1 MNISSHKLIVFDAYM
16 ANLTQTDNQIFT
28 PFVNQ
33 ELLHNNEDTRTIK
46 SNINKRENG
55 ESDFLDLGTPSAVV
69 PFVFY
74 RNTKMR
80 EVESKIDIA
89 QQNVKVSSNFY
100 RNTKSQEVESKID
113 IARQNVTVSS
123 NLSEKFERS
132 ILHSQDF
139 CYTGSCNI
147 KMLQLQSHRSAR
159 IYKSCNY

>member
-1 MNISSHKLIVFDAYM
+1 MHISSHILVVFDAKTR
-16 ANLTQTDNQIFT
+16 NLTQTDNQIFRLRLGK
-28 PFVNQ
+28 
-33 ELLHNNEDTRTIK
+33 ELPHNNEDTRTIE

-55 ESDFLDLGTPSAVV
+55 KSDFLDLGTPSAIV

-74 RNTKMR
+74 RNTKSQ
-80 EVESKIDIA
+80 EVESKIDIP
-89 QQNVKVSSNFY
+89 QQNVKVPSIFY

-113 IARQNVTVSS
+113 IARQNVKVSS

-132 ILHSQDF
+132 ILQSQDF
-139 CYTGSCNI
+139 FYTGSCNI

>member
-1 MNISSHKLIVFDAYM
+1 MHISSHILVVFDAKTR
-16 ANLTQTDNQIFT
+16 NLTQTDNQVFKPRT
-28 PFVNQ
+28 FK
-33 ELLHNNEDTRTIK
+33 EFKHNNEDTRTIK
-46 SNINKRENG
+46 TNINKRENG
-55 ESDFLDLGTPSAVV
+55 KSDFLDLGTPSAVV

-74 RNTKMR
+74 RNTQVR

-100 RNTKSQEVESKID
+100 RNTQPREVESKID
-113 IARQNVTVSS
+113 IPRQNVKVSS